1 MPRAAISPIFL
12 PGGAFLDTVVVLRPP
27 LLLLPYGCMAET
39 MATPLVRGYL
49 RPLARMR

>member
-12 PGGAFLDTVVVLRPP
+12 PGGACLETVVVLRPP
-27 LLLLPYGCMAET
+27 LLLLPYGCIAET

-49 RPLARMR
+49 RPRALIR